1 MGGTPHILIVGAG
14 YGGMH
19 TALRLGRLLRPGEA
33 TVTVADP
40 RSYMTY
46 QPLLAEA
53 AAGSLEPRHV
63 VVPLRG
69 VLRRAQVVKAA
80 VISVDH
86 ARRVAYLGSGDGRGT
101 PLSYDML
108 VLAPGSISRVLPIP
122 GLAESGIGFKT
133 IGEAIHL
140 RNRVLARLDA
150 AASAPPGQARRAAL
164 TFVFVGGGY
173 AGVEALAELEDMARD
188 ACARYPEISRSEMRW
203 VLVEAAGQILPE
215 VGEAMGGYTVRL
227 LRRRGIEVRLRTRL
241 LSAAGGHVVLDDGE
255 EFDAGTIVWTAG
267 VAPSPVVKQAG
278 LPTDT
283 SGRVTVNEFL
293 AVEGTDGAW
302 ALGDCAAVPDLAKGN
317 GALCAPSAQHAYR
330 QAQRLAGNIAA
341 VLRGGTPAPYRHAS
355 AGSVASL
362 GLYQGVAQ
370 VYGVRMRGFP
380 AWLTHRTY
388 HLLKLPTMNRRL
400 RVVSDW
406 TLALLFR
413 REIVSLDVLEHPRED
428 FRAALRAGA
437 R

>member
-19 TALRLGRLLRPGEA
+19 TALHLGRLLRTGEA

-86 ARRVAYLGSGDGRGT
+86 ARRVAYLGSGDGGGT

-203 VLVEAAGQILPE
+203 VLVEAAARSCPRS
-215 VGEAMGGYTVRL
+215 VRPWAATRSGCCAAAESRSGSAPACCP
-227 LRRRGIEVRLRTRL
+227 RR
-241 LSAAGGHVVLDDGE
+241 
-255 EFDAGTIVWTAG
+255 AGTWSSTTAKSSTPGRSSRTAG
-267 VAPSPVVKQAG
+267 VAPSPVVKPNNYQDAFLGVGEVVISGVDFAG
-278 LPTDT
+278 GGIVMDGTVPPVDP
-283 SGRVTVNEFL
+283 VTPFWIRYAPEQIVW
-293 AVEGTDGAW
+293 DGEQ
-302 ALGDCAAVPDLAKGN
+302 LYYDQQCPPK
-317 GALCAPSAQHAYR
+317 PS
-330 QAQRLAGNIAA
+330 
-341 VLRGGTPAPYRHAS
+341 P
-355 AGSVASL
+355 
-362 GLYQGVAQ
+362 
-370 VYGVRMRGFP
+370 
-380 AWLTHRTY
+380 
-388 HLLKLPTMNRRL
+388 RRL
-400 RVVSDW
+400 PGW
-406 TLALLFR
+406 TA
-413 REIVSLDVLEHPRED
+413 
-428 FRAALRAGA
+428 
-437 R
+437 